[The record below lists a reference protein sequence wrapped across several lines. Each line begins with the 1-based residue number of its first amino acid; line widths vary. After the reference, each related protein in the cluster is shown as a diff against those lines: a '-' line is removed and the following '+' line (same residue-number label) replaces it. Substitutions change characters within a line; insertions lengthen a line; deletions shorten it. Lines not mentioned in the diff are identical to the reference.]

1 MNDIFNY
8 IFNNMNRLDNKQDKI
23 IKVLNR
29 CKRNNRFLSRT
40 TAYLC
45 VVSLICGLTLYKHNV
60 DINILDRKIKE
71 LEARLN
77 EDADSGKEV

>member
-8 IFNNMNRLDNKQDKI
+8 IFNNMKRFDNKQDKI
-23 IKVLNR
+23 IKALNS
-29 CKRNNRFLSRT
+29 CKRNSRFLSRT

-45 VVSLICGLTLYKHNV
+45 VVSLICELTLYKHNV

-77 EDADSGKEV
+77 EDVDSGKGV